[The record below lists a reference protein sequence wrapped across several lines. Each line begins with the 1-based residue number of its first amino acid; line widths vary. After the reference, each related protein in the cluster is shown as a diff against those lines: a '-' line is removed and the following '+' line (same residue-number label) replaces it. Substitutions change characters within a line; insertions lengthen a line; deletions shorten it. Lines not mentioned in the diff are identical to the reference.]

1 MHNDIAQLVT
11 PFIDEKYASFAR
23 KLLPKGT
30 VLLGVRLPILKKT
43 AKQIVRS
50 GRGAFFLS
58 HLTQETFEEKMLFGF
73 ITAFMNPFR
82 QENRDNLVMFLK
94 QIDNWSLCD
103 SFCVALSMT
112 RDDKVL
118 FLPFL
123 RELLTDSREYYVRF
137 AVVMLLT
144 HYTEE
149 CYLTD
154 CLHLLSMV
162 SHSGYYAQMAVAWAV
177 SIFYI
182 HYPKETEVFLKHNH
196 LSAWTQNKAIQ
207 KIGES
212 KRISAET
219 KQRIRQYR
227 KAKTEQGG
235 SCA

>member
-1 MHNDIAQLVT
+1 MDREIAQLLI
-11 PFIDEKYASFAR
+11 PFVDEKYASFAR
-23 KLLPKGT
+23 KLLPKET
-30 VLLGVRLPILKKT
+30 VLLGIRLPILKKT

-50 GRGAFFLS
+50 GRGAFFLTR
-58 HLTQETFEEKMLFGF
+58 LTQETFEEKMVFGF

-82 QENRDNLVMFLK
+82 QRNRDNLISYLN

-103 SFCVALSMT
+103 SFCASLSMT
-112 RDDKVL
+112 REDKVL

-123 RELLTDSREYYVRF
+123 RELLIDSREYYVRF

-149 CYLTD
+149 CFLTE
-154 CLHLLSMV
+154 CLNLLARV
-162 SHSGYYAQMAVAWAV
+162 SHPGYYAQMAVAWAV

-182 HYPKETEVFLKHNH
+182 HYPKETENFLKDNP

-219 KQRIRQYR
+219 KQRIRHYR
-227 KAKTEQGG
+227 KPKTKCTDISG
-235 SCA
+235 